1 MICSRCAE
9 EFTLTLARYMGVAFA
24 RFACP
29 HCEARLR
36 LRQTWYYWVW
46 LLGFG
51 IIAIVVPA
59 QALVWAG
66 LPGALLSMA
75 VLGLVG
81 VALDWRLE
89 ARLATPVHIGP
100 ASDRE

>member
-1 MICSRCAE
+1 MICPRCAQR
-9 EFTLTLARYMGVAFA
+9 FTFTFRRYLGVAFA
-24 RFACP
+24 RLMCP
-29 HCEARLR
+29 NCNARLR
-36 LRQTWYYWVW
+36 LRQAWYYWLW

-51 IIAIVVPA
+51 ILAILVPA

-81 VALDWRLE
+81 VALDSRLE
-89 ARLATPVHIGP
+89 ARLATPVLIGP